1 MKKDFSKMP
10 NVPVDIYE
18 HKKCIRCLDNNA
30 LRGLEHCQNCY
41 TLNLM
46 QMSDELDKYKNRC
59 RFCGVIMPY
68 YALNDIHEKCIVLE
82 KKHKVKEFENRR
94 KKENADIIQKLF

>member
-18 HKKCIRCLDNNA
+18 FKKCVRCIDNNA
-30 LRGLEHCQNCY
+30 LRGLDYCQNCY
-41 TLNLM
+41 TLDLM
-46 QMSDELDKYKNRC
+46 QMSNELDKYKNRC

-68 YALNDIHEKCIVLE
+68 YAINDIHEKCIVNE
-82 KKHKVKEFENRR
+82 KKHLQKEFENRR
-94 KKENADIIQKLF
+94 KKENADIIQTLF